1 MPILITVQLWY
12 FPKWVGA
19 ARLLAGARY
28 LRPAL
33 AASYTLPSP
42 IQLLCKYLILRCTF
56 PSSGQKSITGLS
68 HSTLYCSAN
77 ILLFCVFYRQIT
89 LAAFYSPLSTSAHS
103 YWQFA
108 DHPGRVWISLQSTL
122 DPGRVWILLQIT
134 LIEYEYLCPVTLH
147 QSLACTYLASIRPDH
162 HHHLNKKMYLAQ
174 QAANVYEQKIESVAM
189 Y

>member
-42 IQLLCKYLILRCTF
+42 IQLLCKYLTLRCTF
-56 PSSGQKSITGLS
+56 PSAGQKSITGLP
-68 HSTLYCSAN
+68 HSTLSSSAN
-77 ILLFCVFYRQIT
+77 ILLFCVFYRRIT

-103 YWQFA
+103 YWKF
-108 DHPGRVWISLQSTL
+108 P
-122 DPGRVWILLQIT
+122 LQIT
-134 LIEYEYLCPVTLH
+134 LIECEYLCRAPWSWSSMNIFAEHPGRVLISL
-147 QSLACTYLASIRPDH
+147 QSTVGPGR
-162 HHHLNKKMYLAQ
+162 
-174 QAANVYEQKIESVAM
+174 V
-189 Y
+189 

>member
-42 IQLLCKYLILRCTF
+42 ATLQISYSVLYISFCWAKR
-56 PSSGQKSITGLS
+56 ITGLA
-68 HSTLYCSAN
+68 HSTLSCSAS

-89 LAAFYSPLSTSAHS
+89 FAAFYSPLSTSAQS
-103 YWQFA
+103 CWQF
-108 DHPGRVWISLQSTL
+108 P
-122 DPGRVWILLQIT
+122 LQIT
-134 LIEYEYLCPVTLH
+134 LVEYKYLCRAPWSSMNISAQWPSTR
-147 QSLACTYLASIRPDH
+147 ASHAHISGQH
-162 HHHLNKKMYLAQ
+162 
-174 QAANVYEQKIESVAM
+174 
-189 Y
+189 